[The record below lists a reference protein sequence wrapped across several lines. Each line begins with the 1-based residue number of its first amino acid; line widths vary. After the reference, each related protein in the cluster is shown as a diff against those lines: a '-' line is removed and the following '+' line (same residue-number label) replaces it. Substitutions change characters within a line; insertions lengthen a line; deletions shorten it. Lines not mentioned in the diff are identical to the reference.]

1 MEISITDTFKDGVV
15 FITGSTGFL
24 GKILVEKLLRSC
36 DVKTIAVIVRC
47 KKGLAASQ
55 RTEDLYKQS
64 VSLFLY
70 FKVEYLV
77 LFVMNYNFIESGL

>member
-36 DVKTIAVIVRC
+36 DVKIIAVIVRC

-55 RTEDLYKQS
+55 RAEDLYKQS

>member
-15 FITGSTGFL
+15 FITGITGFL

-36 DVKTIAVIVRC
+36 DVKIIAVIVRC

-55 RTEDLYKQS
+55 RAADTYKQA

-70 FKVEYLV
+70 LKVEYLNTWYF
-77 LFVMNYNFIESGL
+77 LL